1 MTTKET
7 VAVRMNEGQI
17 TVVLTAMEGYRNRF
31 DLEGEALE
39 AHDRVMARMQTAF
52 ARVTKKTL

>member
-39 AHDRVMARMQTAF
+39 AHDRVMQRMQTAF